1 MHRRGFDTA
10 RLPTIDRRNSDDA
23 MKYRTGYGFDSFGM
37 GLTPTPMVKRLLIAN
52 TVVFFV
58 GLVIGQPY
66 MVRWFG
72 FHPTEIIFYPWG
84 LVTYMFVHGGLGHL
98 FFNMLMLF
106 FFGPPLE
113 AKWGEREF
121 LKFYAV
127 SGLGAAA
134 LSYVF
139 LPSSIIGASGALY
152 GVMLAFAMNWPN
164 APIYVFGI
172 FPVLAKY
179 LVGFMALA
187 TLLST
192 TGSTEG
198 GGGIAHFAHLGGLIT
213 AFIYLKADW
222 RTSKALDDL
231 KKKARKGRRLAIVPG
246 DDSDEEQS
254 GGGRSRPKRKEDTAL
269 YDEVD
274 AVLDKISA
282 EGMSALTDAELRL
295 LDEVSKKHRTN

>member
-1 MHRRGFDTA
+1 MSYQTR
-10 RLPTIDRRNSDDA
+10 
-23 MKYRTGYGFDSFGM
+23 YGFDSFGL

-52 TVVFFV
+52 AVVFLV
-58 GLVIGQPY
+58 GLGIGQQF

-84 LVTYMFVHGGLGHL
+84 PVTYMFVHGGFGHI

-121 LKFYAV
+121 LKYYV
-127 SGLGAAA
+127 ICGLGGAA
-134 LSYVF
+134 LSYLF

-172 FPVLAKY
+172 FPVMAKY
-179 LVGFMALA
+179 LVGFMALVA
-187 TLLST
+187 LISAS
-192 TGSTEG
+192 GSTAG
-198 GGGIAHFAHLGGLIT
+198 GGGVAHLAHLGGLV
-213 AFIYLKADW
+213 AGFVYLKADW
-222 RTSKALDDL
+222 RTGKAIDDI
-231 KKKARKGRRLAIVPG
+231 KKAAKKRRMAIVPG
-246 DDSDEEQS
+246 DDGDGDGS
-254 GGGRSRPKRKEDTAL
+254 GRRSRRPPREDAAL
-269 YDEVD
+269 YDKVD

-282 EGMSALTDAELRL
+282 EGMSALTEEELRL
-295 LDEVSKKHRTN
+295 LDEVSRKHRTN